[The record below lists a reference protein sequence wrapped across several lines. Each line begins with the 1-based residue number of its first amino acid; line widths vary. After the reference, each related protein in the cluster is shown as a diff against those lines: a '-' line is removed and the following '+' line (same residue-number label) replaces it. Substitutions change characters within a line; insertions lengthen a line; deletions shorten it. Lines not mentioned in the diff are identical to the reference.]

1 MKKYKVFATDCN
13 CNTVPIFSEIDDR
26 GLNEFLND
34 YCRNGKNDI
43 DPWDKN
49 YRWLK
54 DYELPEFGIPY
65 RAEGWTVSFEEV

>member
-1 MKKYKVFATDCN
+1 MKKYKVYAMDCN
-13 CNTVPIFSEIDDR
+13 NNSVPIFSEIDEL

-34 YCRNGKNDI
+34 YCNTDKKDI

-54 DYELPEFGIPY
+54 DYELPEFNIPY
-65 RAEGWTVSFEEV
+65 RSNGWIVRFEEV